1 MKYAFID
8 RDGVL
13 IFEPQDTFQIDSLE
27 KLEILD
33 GVIEALQKL
42 QSAGYKLIMVSN
54 QNGVGT
60 ESFPKEDF
68 ERPQARMLEIFTE
81 KGVQFQRVFVCP
93 HFASDNCNCRKPKT
107 GLVDDFLEGLE
118 IDRENSFMVGDRETD
133 VQFGENIGVKG
144 YRIKTNDPN
153 GLLNLINQIL

>member
-27 KLEILD
+27 KLQILD

-42 QSAGYKLIMVSN
+42 QAAGYRLLMVSN
-54 QNGVGT
+54 QNGIGT
-60 ESFPKEDF
+60 DSFPKENF
-68 ERPQARMLEIFTE
+68 EIPQARMLEIFGKNGINFE
-81 KGVQFQRVFVCP
+81 RIFICP
-93 HFASDNCNCRKPKT
+93 HFASNNCCCRKPKT
-107 GLVDDFLEGLE
+107 GLVDDFLVEAE
-118 IDRENSFMVGDRETD
+118 IDREKSFMVGDRESD
-133 VQFGENIGVKG
+133 VQFGENIGIEG
-144 YRIKTNDPN
+144 YKIETNAPK